1 MWGVGKWSTAHWGVE
16 PAVIMAAGT
25 SWNPNWATDYGPDV
39 DRAKKAK
46 KKEVQAALGA
56 LATAE
61 LPEHFEEAQESAA
74 KHPLASDLM
83 KHQDELIQVMTAY
96 YAWQRRM
103 KDEDDVAALLLLI

>member
-1 MWGVGKWSTAHWGVE
+1 MWGVGKWCTARWGVE

-46 KKEVQAALGA
+46 KKEVQAAIKT
-56 LATAE
+56 LASE
-61 LPEHFEEAQESAA
+61 VVDEHFEEAQESAA